1 MCTLDCGDILKR
13 KPGVIACYFPIS
25 NKGSSIKM
33 FQMLQHIEAIGTTC
47 QYKKKGKHVIE
58 DCINC
63 YVIFGQFFLFIIYKG
78 LVGTS
83 ILHLSF
89 SAS

>member
-25 NKGSSIKM
+25 NKGSGIKM

-58 DCINC
+58 DYKLLCNFWT
-63 YVIFGQFFLFIIYKG
+63 IFPFHYL
-78 LVGTS
+78 
-83 ILHLSF
+83 
-89 SAS
+89 